1 MSTQRV
7 TVITPEQWV
16 KDGPEGWSYHPGDP
30 YVGRASGWGHAE
42 PSTGAGDG
50 ASDCVAARWVAG
62 EDTLM
67 CTCGARAQVIWA
79 AAMAAIMAAIRVS
92 KDANDDPGW
101 DNDDDPYGEGNGC
114 VAPGREGPELCCD
127 DLCRGA
133 GICLYEAA
141 RR

>member
-16 KDGPEGWSYHPGDP
+16 EDGPEGWSYHPGDP
-30 YVGRASGWGHAE
+30 NAGRVSGWGHAD
-42 PSTGAGDG
+42 PATGAGDG
-50 ASDCVAARWVAG
+50 ASDCVAVRWVAG

-67 CTCGARAQVIWA
+67 CTCGARAQVVKRA
-79 AAMAAIMAAIRVS
+79 GELAIRVS
-92 KDANDDPGW
+92 KDADDDPGW
-101 DNDDDPYGEGNGC
+101 DNEDDPYDEGNGC

-127 DLCRGA
+127 DLCRGG
-133 GICLYEAA
+133 GICMYEVA

>member
-16 KDGPEGWSYHPGDP
+16 EDGPEGWSYHPGDP
-30 YVGRASGWGHAE
+30 NAGRVSGWGHAD
-42 PSTGAGDG
+42 PATGAGDG
-50 ASDCVAARWVAG
+50 ASDCVAVRWVAG

-67 CTCGARAQVIWA
+67 CTCGARAQVVWA

-92 KDANDDPGW
+92 EEDE
-101 DNDDDPYGEGNGC
+101 DDPYDEGNGC
-114 VAPGREGPELCCD
+114 VAPGREDPELCCD

-133 GICLYEAA
+133 GVCMDEVA